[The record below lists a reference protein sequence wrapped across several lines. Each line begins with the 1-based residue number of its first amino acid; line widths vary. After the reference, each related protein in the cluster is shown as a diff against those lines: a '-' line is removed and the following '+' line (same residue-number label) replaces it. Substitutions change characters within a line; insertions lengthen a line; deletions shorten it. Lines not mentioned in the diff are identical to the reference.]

1 MRTLSVT
8 KEQSGQRLD
17 KFLQK
22 YLSQA
27 PKSFLYRML
36 RKKNIVL
43 NGKKSDGSE
52 KIAVGDEIKL
62 FLSDDTIEK
71 FSRKARTFPYR
82 RLDVIYEDEHVLI
95 VSKPSGMLSQK
106 AKPEDISL
114 NEYVIGYLIHENRLT
129 EDTLF
134 TFRPGICNRLDRNT
148 SGLVLAGKT
157 VTGLQEMSALLKERR
172 VHKYYLCLVHGR
184 VEKGQTIRGYLH
196 KNEKCNKVEVYQ
208 TQLPGTSYI
217 ETSYEPLCTNGKFTL
232 LKVLLTT
239 GKTHQIRS
247 HLASEGHS
255 IVGDGKY
262 GSRGLN
268 EPVCKKYGLQ
278 YQLLHSWKLSFP
290 LLETPF
296 EGLSEKTVTAPPPKL
311 FERILQGEQLGGVDL
326 L

>member
-95 VSKPSGMLSQK
+95 VNKPSGMLSQK

-148 SGLVLAGKT
+148 SGLVLAGK
-157 VTGLQEMSALLKERR
+157 
-172 VHKYYLCLVHGR
+172 
-184 VEKGQTIRGYLH
+184 
-196 KNEKCNKVEVYQ
+196 
-208 TQLPGTSYI
+208 
-217 ETSYEPLCTNGKFTL
+217 
-232 LKVLLTT
+232 
-239 GKTHQIRS
+239 
-247 HLASEGHS
+247 
-255 IVGDGKY
+255 
-262 GSRGLN
+262 
-268 EPVCKKYGLQ
+268 
-278 YQLLHSWKLSFP
+278 LS
-290 LLETPF
+290 L
-296 EGLSEKTVTAPPPKL
+296 
-311 FERILQGEQLGGVDL
+311 IHI
-326 L
+326 

>member
-1 MRTLSVT
+1 MTIR
-8 KEQSGQRLD
+8 ENEAGQRLD
-17 KFLQK
+17 KFLKK

-27 PKSFLYRML
+27 PGSFLYKML

-43 NGKKSDGSE
+43 NGKKATGSE
-52 KIAVGDEIKL
+52 KLKTGDQVRFFLAKETLDKFKGQAPEEVRWQGESPEILYEDPQVL
-62 FLSDDTIEK
+62 FLN
-71 FSRKARTFPYR
+71 
-82 RLDVIYEDEHVLI
+82 
-95 VSKPSGMLSQK
+95 KPSGMLSQRARK
-106 AKPEDISL
+106 EDLSVV
-114 NEYVIGYLIHENRLT
+114 EYVIWYLRNSGQITGEDLLT
-129 EDTLF
+129 F
-134 TFRPGICNRLDRNT
+134 HPSVCNRLDRNT